1 MDDQVDKVLVDTSVK
16 TKTVKMGGGGGIV
29 AIV

>member
-16 TKTVKMGGGGGIV
+16 TKTVEMGGGGIV